1 MKVQHATDSRLDEL
15 LLQTT
20 VIDNYRASF
29 RDSIVLA
36 DSLFF
41 DPQPGEP
48 PIVTPLHQT
57 FYQHF
62 YCKLPDAPE
71 SAQDLAEIADPE
83 GFLAR
88 LKIANKSRERVSSD
102 WALHSEVLNGQ
113 PVVYSGEVV
122 HIAEPAD
129 IEYKLDAEGNP
140 NGWTSVIFRAER
152 VATGV
157 GFYFVYGETPVDAF
171 DRTVVTRLYFNLG
184 PAGVQKW
191 IEVLTSSLNRSQVP
205 FTLKCPLNPLAFRR
219 TDSCV
224 LYLPRRY
231 FAFAWQILRP
241 ALNQVASLLRPCT
254 PMFAL
259 PLVQG
264 VSLADDP
271 GNGESF
277 GQHRMR
283 LVARA
288 LCRECALNSN
298 DLSAKRLA
306 VVEEFSEAGLSLD
319 VPHLNA
325 GTTGPL
331 PDSPETEL

>member
-1 MKVQHATDSRLDEL
+1 MNVQHTTDSRLDEL
-15 LLQTT
+15 LEQTT

-41 DPQPGEP
+41 APQPGEP
-48 PIVTPLHQT
+48 PIITPLHQT
-57 FYQHF
+57 LYQHF
-62 YCKLPDAPE
+62 YCNLPDAPE
-71 SAQDLAEIADPE
+71 SAQDQVEIADQE
-83 GFLAR
+83 GFLER
-88 LKIANKSRERVSSD
+88 LKVANKSRERVSSE
-102 WALHSEVLNGQ
+102 WALHSEAVNGQ

-129 IEYKLDAEGNP
+129 VEFKLDAEGSP
-140 NGWTSVIFRAER
+140 TGWTSVIFRAER
-152 VATGV
+152 VANEV

-184 PAGVQKW
+184 PAGAQKW
-191 IEVLTSSLNRSQVP
+191 IEVLTSSLNKSQVP
-205 FTLKCPLNPLAFRR
+205 FTFKCPLNPLAFRR

-231 FAFAWQILRP
+231 FAFAWQILKP
-241 ALNQVASLLRPCT
+241 ELPQVSSLLRSGT

-259 PLVQG
+259 PIAQG
-264 VSLADDP
+264 VGLADDP

-288 LCRECALNSN
+288 LCKECALNSD
-298 DLSAKRLA
+298 DLEAKRLA
-306 VVEEFSEAGLSLD
+306 VTEEFSEARLSLD
-319 VPHLNA
+319 MPHLNA
-325 GTTGPL
+325 GTTVPL
-331 PDSPETEL
+331 PDDSEIHL